1 MSSDIIHSSPIR
13 LLWFDSLGAKSSSF
27 IIEGNGCNILVDP
40 GAAAMQPSYPLP
52 EMEKHRLRS
61 KALGLIREALSR
73 NDVRAVIITH
83 YHYDHHPRPGDPE
96 LPITLF
102 RGKLVLA
109 KNPNYFINES
119 QWRRAR
125 TFFESLAKVAGIRVD
140 ELYKEPG
147 KLSIGDPEKA
157 IPKAM
162 ARDFG
167 DYSGRRAELLEKGR
181 KWFEGLAEL
190 WATGEWVSEFSG
202 EDGTRVIWADGRE
215 LEICGIRLRFTEPW
229 FHGVEYDRTGWVVG
243 LLAEFRGR
251 RVFFTSDV
259 MGPIIEDYA
268 EAVAAQRPD
277 LVIVDGPPTYL
288 YPYMLNKINLRRAVE
303 NAVTIVRS
311 RPGVMIYD
319 HHLLRER
326 AWRRRVSEVFEVAEE
341 EGVRVLTAAEALGR
355 APLIDLI
362 SRG

>member
-1 MSSDIIHSSPIR
+1 M
-13 LLWFDSLGAKSSSF
+13 
-27 IIEGNGCNILVDP
+27 
-40 GAAAMQPSYPLP
+40 
-52 EMEKHRLRS
+52 
-61 KALGLIREALSR
+61 R

-109 KNPNYFINES
+109 KNPNYFINEN

-125 TFFESLAKVAGIRVD
+125 AFFESLAKVAGTHMD

-147 KLSIGDPEKA
+147 KLSIGDPEEA

-162 ARDFG
+162 VRDFG
-167 DYSGRRAELLEKGR
+167 DYSKRRAELLEKGR
-181 KWFEGLAEL
+181 KRFERLAEL

-202 EDGTRVIWADGRE
+202 EDGTRVMWADGRE
-215 LEICGIRLRFTEPW
+215 LEVCGIRLRFTGPW

-243 LLAEFRGR
+243 LLAEFRGS

-311 RPGVMIYD
+311 RPRAMIYD

-326 AWRRRVSEVFEVAEE
+326 AWRKRVSEVFEVAKEE
-341 EGVRVLTAAEALGR
+341 SVRVMTAAEAMGR
-355 APLIDLI
+355 LPLIVLVERVWDCDTPEEE
-362 SRG
+362 